1 MYDRGGKKT
10 HGKLQ
15 LLQWAF
21 QSARATAVR
30 EQMEGPTD
38 TELCCLFNTITSS
51 FQSLSGDLKC
61 KTTAIKINSF

>member
-1 MYDRGGKKT
+1 MTEGGKNK

-30 EQMEGPTD
+30 EQMEVPTD
-38 TELCCLFNTITSS
+38 TELCCLFNTVTSS
-51 FQSLSGDLKC
+51 FQSLSGELEC
-61 KTTAIKINSF
+61 KTIAIKINSF